1 MGDSA
6 LKKELSIKE
15 YIELEEKSLQKNEFF
30 GGEIYAMAGG
40 KPSHALISNNIAAE
54 LRNRLKG
61 KPCLAYNSDLATT
74 EDEFVYAD
82 ASVVYGEIES
92 YSEYP
97 NAAKNPILIVEV
109 LSDSSEKYDR
119 GEKFRKYQQIE
130 SLREYLLIAQDRIRV
145 EVYSKHDNII
155 FWQYGMPPNRSYE
168 SLNDVIELK
177 SINCNVALSDIYLG
191 WKKEA

>member
-15 YIELEEKSLQKNEFF
+15 YIELEEKSLQKNEYF

-54 LRNRLKG
+54 LRNSLKG
-61 KPCLAYNSDLATT
+61 KPCLAYNSDLAIATA

-82 ASVVYGEIES
+82 ASVVCGEIES
-92 YSEYP
+92 YAEHP

-130 SLREYLLIAQDRIRV
+130 SLREYLLIAQDRVRV

-155 FWQYGMPPNRSYE
+155 FWQYRSYE
-168 SLNDVIELK
+168 SLNDTIDFK
-177 SINCNVALSDIYLG
+177 SINCNIALSDIYLG

>member
-54 LRNRLKG
+54 LRNSLKG
-61 KPCLAYNSDLATT
+61 KPCLAYNSDLAIATA

-82 ASVVYGEIES
+82 ASVVCGEIES
-92 YSEYP
+92 YSEHP
-97 NAAKNPILIVEV
+97 NAAKNPILVVEV

-119 GEKFRKYQQIE
+119 GEKFRKYQQIT
-130 SLREYLLIAQDRIRV
+130 SLKEYLLIAQDRIRV

-155 FWQYGMPPNRSYE
+155 FWQYRSYE
-168 SLNDVIELK
+168 SLDDVIELK
-177 SINCNVALSDIYLG
+177 SINCNIALSDIYLG